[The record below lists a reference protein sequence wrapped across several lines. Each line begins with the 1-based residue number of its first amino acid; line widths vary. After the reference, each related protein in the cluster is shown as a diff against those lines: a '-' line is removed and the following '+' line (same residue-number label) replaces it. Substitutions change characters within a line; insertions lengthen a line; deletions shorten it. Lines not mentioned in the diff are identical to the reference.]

1 MQIFLHIFVIY
12 KGEKNM
18 RVGRIAILPTTPPL
32 GSRWVDICVI
42 SYSEGVLIDVMWEA
56 VDELNQL
63 WNFGVDLE
71 LGHGR

>member
-1 MQIFLHIFVIY
+1 MITLEGVVRKVQIFLHILVIH

-18 RVGRIAILPTTPPL
+18 RVERISILPTTPPL

-56 VDELNQL
+56 VDELDQL
-63 WNFGVDLE
+63 LNL
-71 LGHGR
+71 

>member
-1 MQIFLHIFVIY
+1 
-12 KGEKNM
+12 M

-56 VDELNQL
+56 VDELDQL
-63 WNFGVDLE
+63 WNLQLE
-71 LGHGR
+71 CGDQRWDEEVYDFEEQFCQSP